1 MNPYNNLDQANKPTK
16 KMILPQQKNTA
27 RYIGP
32 YKIIGTIGRGGM
44 GEVYKAQ
51 HVHSQTAVAIKV
63 FVYNNETSMQDVQ
76 RFLEEART
84 TAKLNHPNII
94 KIYDVQQ
101 MENFSYIVMEFIDGL
116 PLNKAIEEYNIPFE
130 KRIEIIKQIASTL
143 EYTHK
148 NNVIHRDIKPENI
161 LVRSNLKPTLMD
173 FGIAKNL
180 SNATQLTMEGELL
193 GTPHYIAPEQAGSA
207 DKNLPASDIYSLG
220 AVLYEVVTGSTP
232 FTGATDFEVLYN
244 VANKKVAPPTTI
256 NPELPPILDD
266 ICLKALKREP
276 QNRHSSARE
285 FARELGQLL
294 KQKNSATQRNKTHR
308 QSSSELSN
316 EMKNY
321 VVMAI
326 VAMLLSTLFIASY
339 IWSGSSEVSTEQS
352 GNETSQN
359 NEVSQNNTTA
369 NINVQT
375 QSTANKDETESNNTN
390 FDEIQRLKNELQ
402 AKMQIQDFS
411 GAMGIAKRIE
421 LLDSKDF
428 QNLLTIASLY
438 QIQRD
443 FITGIEYCNK
453 ILHKDNKH
461 ANAYQQRGYIYF
473 SMQEYDLCLEDLKI
487 CLQYTDKQDIIYNY
501 IAQSY
506 MGKRDF
512 RRAIENCN
520 NALRLNPGLV
530 DAYYTRARALRGARQ
545 FPQAIRDFNTLLS
558 FNQNNA
564 QTLAERGITYMQCQ
578 QFQQAAQDFGKVTQI
593 NPRNPM
599 GYINLGRSL
608 MAMGKYAQAIK
619 ITHHAIQLSP
629 SAINHF
635 YASQTLYMK
644 KPMEVK
650 DLQHVLR
657 HLNEAIKLNPQFA
670 AAYLMRGST
679 YMNLNN
685 KGAAR
690 NDFNSVL
697 QLVPNSNLAFQA
709 QQQMQKLK

>member
-1 MNPYNNLDQANKPTK
+1 
-16 KMILPQQKNTA
+16 
-27 RYIGP
+27 
-32 YKIIGTIGRGGM
+32 M

-63 FVYNNETSMQDVQ
+63 FVYNNETSIQDVQ

-94 KIYDVQQ
+94 RIYDVQQ

-116 PLNKAIEEYNIPFE
+116 PLNKAIAEYNIPFE

-161 LVRSNLKPTLMD
+161 LVRPDFKPVLMD

-180 SNATQLTMEGELL
+180 SNATQLTLEGELL
-193 GTPHYIAPEQAGSA
+193 GTPHYIAPEQAGSG

-256 NPELPPILDD
+256 NPDLPPLLDD

-276 QNRHSSARE
+276 QNRHGSARE
-285 FARELGQLL
+285 LARELGQLL
-294 KQKNSATQRNKTHR
+294 KQENSGTTIKSKTR
-308 QSSSELSN
+308 RTNSSEFSD
-316 EMKNY
+316 EMKMY
-321 VVMAI
+321 VVVAI
-326 VAMLLSTLFIASY
+326 VAMLLSTLFIASF
-339 IWSGSSEVSTEQS
+339 IWSGTSEDEVEHNQ
-352 GNETSQN
+352 GIETSQN
-359 NEVSQNNTTA
+359 DTTETTDVQKQSTVRENETVQNN
-369 NINVQT
+369 V
-375 QSTANKDETESNNTN
+375 N
-390 FDEIQRLKNELQ
+390 FEEVQRLKNEVQ
-402 AKMQIQDFS
+402 AKMQIQDFA
-411 GAMGIAKRIE
+411 GAMSIAKRIE
-421 LLDSKDF
+421 LLDQNDSE
-428 QNLLTIASLY
+428 NLLVIASLY
-438 QIQRD
+438 QMQRD

-453 ILHKDNKH
+453 ILHKDSKH
-461 ANAYQQRGYIYF
+461 ADAYQRRGYIYF
-473 SMQEYDLCLEDLKI
+473 SMQEYDLCLEDLKV
-487 CLQYTDKQDIIYNY
+487 CLQYTAKQDIIYNY

-512 RRAIENCN
+512 RRAIESCN

-530 DAYYTRARALRGARQ
+530 DAYYTRARALRGAGQ
-545 FPQAIRDFNTLLS
+545 FPQSINDFNTLLR
-558 FNQNNA
+558 FNPNNV
-564 QTLAERGITYMQCQ
+564 QTLTERGITFMQCQ
-578 QFQQAAQDFGKVTQI
+578 QFQQAAQDFGKVTQL
-593 NPRNPM
+593 NPQNPM
-599 GYINLGRSL
+599 GYINLGRSF
-608 MAMGKYAQAIK
+608 MAMGKHEQATKATHYAIK
-619 ITHHAIQLSP
+619 LNP

-635 YASQTLYMK
+635 YASQTIYMK
-644 KPMEVK
+644 KPMELK

-657 HLNEAIKLNPQFA
+657 HLNQAIQLNPQFA
-670 AAYLMRGST
+670 AAYFMRGST
-679 YMNLNN
+679 YMSLNK

-690 NDFNSVL
+690 NDFQSVL
-697 QLVPNSNLAFQA
+697 QLAPNSNWAFQA